1 MISRFRP
8 VSLVAVLSC
17 SILSA
22 TAGPRGVPAQEGILN
37 FGKVNE
43 RLYRGAQPDTN
54 GINNLKSLG
63 VKSIISLREPG
74 SSWRGE
80 AAAAQTAGLVCT
92 NFPLSGIN
100 APKPEQVRQI
110 LATIDSLPGPVFIH
124 CAHGCDRTG
133 TIVACYR
140 IQHDKWSTATAM
152 AEAERYGMSRFER
165 GMRVFVSEFG
175 RLAVKPPIEKV
186 AEAKP

>member
-1 MISRFRP
+1 M
-8 VSLVAVLSC
+8 
-17 SILSA
+17 
-22 TAGPRGVPAQEGILN
+22 PAQEGILN

-43 RLYRGAQPDTN
+43 RIYRGAQPDTN
-54 GINNLKSLG
+54 GINNLKCLG
-63 VKSIISLREPG
+63 VRSIISLREPG
-74 SSWRGE
+74 SSWKQE

-92 NFPLSGIN
+92 NIPLSGMS

-110 LATIDSLPGPVFIH
+110 LATIDNLPGPVFIH

-140 IQHDKWSTATAM
+140 IQHDKWSTAAAM
-152 AEAERYGMSRFER
+152 AEADRYGMSRLER
-165 GMRVFVSEFG
+165 GMRLFVTDFG
-175 RLAVKPPIEKV
+175 RTAAKPSIEKV